1 MSTPQKTNPFKEAA
15 QQLDLPV
22 AAIYGA
28 LVVAVS
34 LIGGVVISSQ
44 ASLQKQELA
53 TLANY
58 QIVGCNQACA
68 SNRNCQPNH
77 FCYQGRCRLA
87 SNPTDELCGGSA
99 SIQDPAQDPS
109 QKGYDPGSADINDTQ
124 TSVDTSQDLQT
135 QDQLDLLEP
144 SSPMSKLN
152 ETFSFAQNSSQVML
166 IIGLGLIGL
175 VVVIAI
181 SSMLSASSS
190 KNKVIKPIRKEVPK
204 PDFSSLEGGQKEIKL
219 EKSKE
224 VK

>member
-1 MSTPQKTNPFKEAA
+1 MSSPKKTNPFKDAA
-15 QQLDLPV
+15 KQLDLPV

-28 LVVAVS
+28 IVVAVS
-34 LIGGVVISSQ
+34 LIGGVIITSQ
-44 ASLQKQELA
+44 ASLRSQELS
-53 TLANY
+53 TQANY

-77 FCYQGRCRLA
+77 FCYQGKCRLA

-99 SIQDPAQDPS
+99 QTQDPAQDPT
-109 QKGYDPGSADINDTQ
+109 QKGYDPNGQDVIDTTTQ
-124 TSVDTSQDLQT
+124 TGETQKSLD
-135 QDQLDLLEP
+135 QDQQDALEP

-152 ETFSFAQNSSQVML
+152 ETFSFAKNSSQIML

-175 VVVIAI
+175 VIIIAI
-181 SSMLSASSS
+181 SSMLSASSTN
-190 KNKVIKPIRKEVPK
+190 KKVIQPVKKDVPK
-204 PDFSSLEGGQKEIKL
+204 PDFSDLEGGNKEIKL